1 MALTRRSVTQM
12 LGFAFSQ
19 DLREIFIR
27 TLLAIKL
34 WLTHTRADELSLK
47 NVFSCRIAAVR
58 YKTCVEMEVLQN
70 RIAEAGLRISY
81 NPPGDGLCFYSA
93 AGFQL
98 GLSSR
103 TVRNMVFEYL
113 ESNRYDVSITII
125 YPIRFSL
132 IMM

>member
-1 MALTRRSVTQM
+1 M

-19 DLREIFIR
+19 DLREIVIR

>member
-1 MALTRRSVTQM
+1 
-12 LGFAFSQ
+12 
-19 DLREIFIR
+19 
-27 TLLAIKL
+27 
-34 WLTHTRADELSLK
+34 
-47 NVFSCRIAAVR
+47 
-58 YKTCVEMEVLQN
+58 MEVLQN

-81 NPPGDGLCFYSA
+81 NPPGDGLSFYSA

-113 ESNRYDVSITII
+113 ESNRYDVSITIF